1 MAANAER
8 LTLLLSPTAERG
20 NTMRRVRYQ
29 VACSLDGYIAAPDG
43 GYDWIVIDPD
53 IDFAAMFAQYDT
65 LLMGRV
71 TYELMKKNGEVYPGM
86 QTIVFSR
93 TLRPAD
99 HPDVTIVSDRIK
111 EKIDELRALPGRDI
125 WVFGGGQLFRSLL
138 ELGCVDTVEPA
149 IIPIVL
155 GKGIPM
161 IPPTDVR
168 SPLELTG
175 YRLYEKTGTWLMEY
189 AIRKGAA
196 QSLPGAVP

>member
-1 MAANAER
+1 
-8 LTLLLSPTAERG
+8 
-20 NTMRRVRYQ
+20 MRRVRYQ

-43 GYDWIVIDPD
+43 RYDWIVIDPD

-71 TYELMKKNGEVYPGM
+71 TYELMKKNNEVYPGM

-93 TLRPAD
+93 TLRPED
-99 HPDVTIVSDRIK
+99 HPDVTIVSNSIR
-111 EKIDELRALPGRDI
+111 EKIEELRALSGKDI

-161 IPPTDVR
+161 VPATDAR
-168 SPLELTG
+168 SALELTG

-189 AIRKGAA
+189 TIRKGVA
-196 QSLPGAVP
+196 